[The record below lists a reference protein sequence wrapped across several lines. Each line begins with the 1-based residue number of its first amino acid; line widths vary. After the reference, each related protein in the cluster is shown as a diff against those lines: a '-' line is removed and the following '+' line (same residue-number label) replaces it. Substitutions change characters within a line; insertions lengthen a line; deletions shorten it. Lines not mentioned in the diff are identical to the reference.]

1 VFADSQCRGACD
13 LMGISHYKKI
23 NNYMNNILKWALCI
37 LIILFAMYGCIELLF
52 LNNKVYDFWAKI
64 DKEKLLSNL
73 SSIGAFITS
82 IIALF
87 TLFSLKKQRK
97 ESIRPIIILYQ
108 GAYAICEAE
117 NGWLLKSK
125 WKDGETDSEYLSI
138 KIKNA
143 GVGFAQNIQI
153 IESFDLNKAIR
164 YIKKL
169 DSNNEFDIS
178 LEGEKLRITTSFDDT
193 FILNFNFKYISEGFT
208 KLPYGQDKDGDLT
221 IPNVYLSLLSCF
233 SYLKEKNQFL
243 DLKYF
248 PKIEYTIKFED
259 VEGKAYSSKYKIS
272 AYAINS
278 SSFSISAKKT

>member
-1 VFADSQCRGACD
+1 
-13 LMGISHYKKI
+13 
-23 NNYMNNILKWALCI
+23 MNNIFKWSLCI
-37 LIILFAMYGCIELLF
+37 LIVLFAIYGGIELLF
-52 LNNKVYDFWAKI
+52 LNNKIHNYWLEI
-64 DKEKLLSNL
+64 DNEKLLLNL
-73 SSIGAFITS
+73 SSIGTFITS

-97 ESIRPIIILYQ
+97 ESIRPIIILYH

-117 NGWLLKSK
+117 NGGILKSK
-125 WKDGETDSEYLSI
+125 WKDGETDYEYPSI

-169 DSNNEFDIS
+169 DSNNEFNIT
-178 LEGEKLRITTSFDDT
+178 LERDELRITTSFDST
-193 FILNFNFKYISEGFT
+193 SILNFNFKYVSDGFT

-243 DLKYF
+243 SLADF
-248 PKIEYTIKFED
+248 PKIDYKIKFED
-259 VEGKAYSSKYKIS
+259 VESKVYLSKYKIS
-272 AYAINS
+272 TFAINS
-278 SSFSISAKKT
+278 SSFSISAKKV